1 MKKEQNLSKMV
12 FKDQYDALSEQ
23 DKKEF
28 REAFLKKSGV
38 SYPSFYVKLRN
49 NTFKPLEEK
58 CFSELMTQYNFVIP
72 FEELT
77 GRCYSQNQWTTAKL
91 KI

>member
-1 MKKEQNLSKMV
+1 MEKGQNLSKMV
-12 FKDQYDALSEQ
+12 FKDQYDALGEQ
-23 DKKEF
+23 EKKEF
-28 REAFLKKSGV
+28 KKAFLEKSGI

-58 CFSELMTQYNFVIP
+58 CFNELMTQYSSFIP

-77 GRCYSQNQWTTAKL
+77 GQCYSQN
-91 KI
+91 